1 MIKPRPLKIEK
12 QMYSQRL
19 PKELV
24 KKVQAK
30 AKKENVSIAEIIEEA
45 FKDYLALKIK

>member
-1 MIKPRPLKIEK
+1 MIKSKSVKIEK

-19 PKELV
+19 PKDLV

-30 AKKENVSIAEIIEEA
+30 AKKENVSIAEIIEQAFEYYLA
-45 FKDYLALKIK
+45 FKIK